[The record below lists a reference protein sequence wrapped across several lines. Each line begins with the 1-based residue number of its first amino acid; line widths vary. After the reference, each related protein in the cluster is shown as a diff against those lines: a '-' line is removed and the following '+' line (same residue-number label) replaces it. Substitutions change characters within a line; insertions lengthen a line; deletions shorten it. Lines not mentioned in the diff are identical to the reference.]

1 MGKEESIT
9 ISKYVELKE
18 LKEEY
23 INAKKK
29 LKRVKSNARRR
40 ELKEHIDD
48 LKIEL
53 GWTLLDHGKYEQGLA
68 LFESLSWRAHGQMK
82 CNGMAR
88 ALTEMGYHDEARRVL
103 KLGLKKYPESYALWV
118 AMGAWHDSLGED
130 FESLKCMEIALRFAP
145 EDNSAGLYNKALTLI
160 KLGCHGD
167 ALPII
172 DELIERYPDD
182 PKHLADRGSCA
193 LDTGYPQEA
202 LNYYQKAMEVWQRN
216 PIAYPGVCIYTG
228 LCTAYLELGMKREA
242 MEVALEGLKKFPDDD
257 PALYQNVAATFFEMG
272 WRKEVIE
279 VLKKGVEKFPG
290 DEDLKKFLK
299 DVEDDMDD
307 PDKGDKPPILGL
319 MLLMGLIRKK
329 LKNFRK

>member
-1 MGKEESIT
+1 MSRGESNAVSNFT
-9 ISKYVELKE
+9 ELKE

-23 INAKKK
+23 RIATRE
-29 LKRVKSNARRR
+29 LSRVKSNAKRR
-40 ELKEHIDD
+40 ELKEYVDD
-48 LKIEL
+48 LKMKL
-53 GWTLLDHGKYEQGLA
+53 GWTLLDHGKFEQGLA
-68 LFESLSWRAHGQMK
+68 LYETLSWRTHGEMK

-88 ALTEMGYHDEARRVL
+88 ALTEMGYQDEARRIL
-103 KLGLKKYPESYALWV
+103 KLGLKKFPESYALWV
-118 AMGAWHDSLGED
+118 AMGAWHDNRGED

-145 EDNSAGLYNKALTLI
+145 EDNSTGLYNKAFTLV
-160 KLGCHGD
+160 KLGCYGD

-182 PKHLADRGSCA
+182 PRHLAERGSCA
-193 LDTGYPQEA
+193 LDMGYPQEA
-202 LNYYQKAMEVWQRN
+202 LKYYQKAMEVWQRN
-216 PIAYPGVCIYTG
+216 PIMYPGICIYTG

-242 MEVALEGLKKFPDDD
+242 MEVALEGVKKFPDED
-257 PALYQNVAATFFEMG
+257 PALYQNVGATFLEMG

-319 MLLMGLIRKK
+319 LLIAAILFKKMRKK
-329 LKNFRK
+329 

>member
-1 MGKEESIT
+1 MSKGESNAV
-9 ISKYVELKE
+9 SNFSELKE

-23 INAKKK
+23 RIAKRE
-29 LKRVKSNARRR
+29 LSRVKSNAKQR
-40 ELKEHIDD
+40 ELKESIDH
-48 LKIEL
+48 LKMKL
-53 GWTLLDHGKYEQGLA
+53 GWALLDHGKFEQGLA
-68 LFESLSWRAHGQMK
+68 LFKTLSWRTHGQMK

-118 AMGAWHDSLGED
+118 AMGAWHDSLGQD

-145 EDNSAGLYNKALTLI
+145 EDNSTGLYNKAFTLI
-160 KLGCHGD
+160 KLGCYGD

-182 PKHLADRGSCA
+182 PRHLAERGSCA
-193 LDTGYPQEA
+193 LDMGYPQEA

-216 PIAYPGVCIYTG
+216 PIIYPGVCIYTG

-242 MEVALEGLKKFPDDD
+242 MEVALEGVKKFPDDD
-257 PALYQNVAATFFEMG
+257 PALYQNVAAIFFEMG

-279 VLKKGVEKFPG
+279 VLKKGVEKFPD

-307 PDKGDKPPILGL
+307 PGDGEKPP
-319 MLLMGLIRKK
+319 
-329 LKNFRK
+329 

>member
-1 MGKEESIT
+1 MNSEQA
-9 ISKYVELKE
+9 ELKT

-23 INAKKK
+23 LMATRE
-29 LKRVKSNARRR
+29 LSRVKSNAKRR
-40 ELKEHIDD
+40 ELKEFVDD
-48 LKIEL
+48 VKMRL
-53 GWTLLDHGKYEQGLA
+53 GWALLDHGRYEQGLA
-68 LFESLSWRAHGQMK
+68 LFESLSWRTHGQMK

-145 EDNSAGLYNKALTLI
+145 EDNSTGLYNKAFTLI
-160 KLGCHGD
+160 KLGCYGD

-182 PKHLADRGSCA
+182 PKHLAERGSCA
-193 LDTGYPQEA
+193 LDMGYPQEA
-202 LNYYQKAMEVWQRN
+202 LTYYQKAMEVWQRN

-242 MEVALEGLKKFPDDD
+242 MEIALEGVKTFPDDD
-257 PALYQNVAATFFEMG
+257 PALYQNVAATILEMG

-279 VLKKGVEKFPG
+279 VLKKGVEKFPN
-290 DEDLKKFLK
+290 DEELKKFLK
-299 DVEDDMDD
+299 GVEDDMDD

-319 MLLMGLIRKK
+319 ILLMALTRKK
-329 LKNFRK
+329 LKKFQKID

>member
-1 MGKEESIT
+1 MNNEQA
-9 ISKYVELKE
+9 ELKT

-23 INAKKK
+23 LMAKRE
-29 LKRVKSNARRR
+29 LSRFKSNTKRR
-40 ELKEHIDD
+40 ELKEYVDD
-48 LKIEL
+48 LKMRL
-53 GWTLLDHGKYEQGLA
+53 GWALLDHGKYEQGLA
-68 LFESLSWRAHGQMK
+68 LFETLSWRTHGQMK

-88 ALTEMGYHDEARRVL
+88 ALTAMGYHDEARRVL
-103 KLGLKKYPESYALWV
+103 KLGLKRYPESYALWV
-118 AMGAWHDSLGED
+118 AMGGWHDSLGED

-160 KLGCHGD
+160 KLGCYGD

-193 LDTGYPQEA
+193 LDMGYPQEA
-202 LNYYQKAMEVWQRN
+202 LNYYQKAMEVWRRN
-216 PIAYPGVCIYTG
+216 PVAYPGVCIYTG

-242 MEVALEGLKKFPDDD
+242 MEIALEGVKKFPDDD
-257 PALYQNVAATFFEMG
+257 PALYQNVAATFLEMG
-272 WRKEVIE
+272 WRKEVME
-279 VLKKGVEKFPG
+279 VLKNGVEKFPE
-290 DEDLKKFLK
+290 DEDLKNFLK

-319 MLLMGLIRKK
+319 ILLMALTRKK

>member
-1 MGKEESIT
+1 MNSEQA
-9 ISKYVELKE
+9 ELKT

-23 INAKKK
+23 LMATRK
-29 LKRVKSNARRR
+29 LSRVKSNAKRR
-40 ELKEHIDD
+40 ELKEYVDD
-48 LKIEL
+48 VKMRL
-53 GWTLLDHGKYEQGLA
+53 GWALLDHGRYEQGLA
-68 LFESLSWRAHGQMK
+68 LFESLSWRTHGQMK
-82 CNGMAR
+82 CNGMVR

-145 EDNSAGLYNKALTLI
+145 EDNSTGLYNKAFTLI
-160 KLGCHGD
+160 KLGCYGD

-182 PKHLADRGSCA
+182 PKHLAERGSCA
-193 LDTGYPQEA
+193 LDMGYPQEA

-228 LCTAYLELGMKREA
+228 LCTAYLVLGMKREA
-242 MEVALEGLKKFPDDD
+242 MEIALEGVKKFPNDD
-257 PALYQNVAATFFEMG
+257 PALYQNVAATFLEMG

-279 VLKKGVEKFPG
+279 VLKKGVEKFPD

-299 DVEDDMDD
+299 DVEDDIDD
-307 PDKGDKPPILGL
+307 PDKGDRPPILGL
-319 MLLMGLIRKK
+319 ILLIALLHKKMRKK
-329 LKNFRK
+329 